1 MTLDFLADGSRDCP
15 LLRLYGFV
23 PAEARQL
30 RAAVA
35 GLAAGTS
42 ERVEVHRLPF
52 VEAAD
57 GCRLTLIVQ
66 GWDGAVVRR
75 GGPAE
80 FACGFTAGTWD
91 NVAALIEPFE
101 QEANGF
107 QWLAG
112 VPGEA
117 QLLLSVSGQW

>member
-1 MTLDFLADGSRDCP
+1 MMLDYLANGSPDCP
-15 LLRLYGFV
+15 LLRLYAFT

-30 RAAVA
+30 RDAVTT
-35 GLAAGTS
+35 LATGTAK
-42 ERVEVHRLPF
+42 RVEVHRLPF
-52 VEAAD
+52 VEAIG
-57 GCRLTLIVQ
+57 GCRLTLVVQ
-66 GWDGAVVRR
+66 RWDGAIVRR

-80 FACGFTAGTWD
+80 FECGFTAGTWD

-101 QEANGF
+101 QETNGY

-112 VPGEA
+112 GPGEA